1 MFGFLGT
8 TGTLFA
14 KSHLNLYSGGNPL
27 IINRSSPVHICA
39 HTNVRKRMGL
49 GKKNISGIIKLAQ
62 NYVFVCALGGYL
74 FYRDCAPF
82 EMFFMS

>member
-27 IINRSSPVHICA
+27 IINRSSGVHICA
-39 HTNVRKRMGL
+39 HTNMHARNWGGV
-49 GKKNISGIIKLAQ
+49 SGIIKLVQ
-62 NYVFVCALGGYL
+62 NVFLCVLGGFL
-74 FYRDCAPF
+74 F
-82 EMFFMS
+82 